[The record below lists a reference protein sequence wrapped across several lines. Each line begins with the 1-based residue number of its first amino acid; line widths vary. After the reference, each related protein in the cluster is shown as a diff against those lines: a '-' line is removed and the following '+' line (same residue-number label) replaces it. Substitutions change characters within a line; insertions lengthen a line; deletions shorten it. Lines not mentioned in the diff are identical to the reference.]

1 MFGKRKS
8 KDENDKGTQSAPDP
22 LSGLG
27 KQSSAR
33 SGRSDDQPS
42 PAPLAATSHPAS
54 PTPPP
59 SRVGLIT
66 APAARTNTRLGITA
80 PPSGPAAVQALTRGG
95 GASDDP
101 VNEGRSLVVGR
112 EICLSGE
119 IKSCERL
126 IIEGKVELSLAES
139 RVLEVTEHGIYQG
152 DAVVENCTIAGL
164 FKGNLSARG
173 RVTLKSTGRII
184 GTLRYG
190 ELEIERGGKAS
201 GTLEEAGA
209 APAAEPVARTKPSAT
224 LPDDG
229 PDDGPAEGEKSVAP
243 EPATEPAA
251 EPADA
256 PADQTR
262 PDEQV
267 KAVDAG

>member
-8 KDENDKGTQSAPDP
+8 KDENDKGTQSVPDP

-66 APAARTNTRLGITA
+66 APTARANTRLGITA

-95 GASDDP
+95 GAPADP

-126 IIEGKVELSLAES
+126 VIEGKVELSLAES

-209 APAAEPVARTKPSAT
+209 APMAEHVARTNPSAT
-224 LPDDG
+224 LLDDG
-229 PDDGPAEGEKSVAP
+229 PTEGEKSVAL
-243 EPATEPAA
+243 EPAAEPTA

>member
-1 MFGKRKS
+1 
-8 KDENDKGTQSAPDP
+8 
-22 LSGLG
+22 
-27 KQSSAR
+27 
-33 SGRSDDQPS
+33 
-42 PAPLAATSHPAS
+42 
-54 PTPPP
+54 
-59 SRVGLIT
+59 
-66 APAARTNTRLGITA
+66 
-80 PPSGPAAVQALTRGG
+80 LTRGG
-95 GASDDP
+95 GAPDDS

-126 IIEGKVELSLAES
+126 VIEGKVELSLAES

-209 APAAEPVARTKPSAT
+209 APTVEPGARTKPSAT
-224 LPDDG
+224 LL
-229 PDDGPAEGEKSVAP
+229 DDGPAEGEKSIAL
-243 EPATEPAA
+243 EPADEPAA

-262 PDEQV
+262 PDEPV